1 MASFPFRCRDCKKDV
16 HTGDVMFNIHVEC
29 DGRTHVRR
37 RWGSYNERGCVR
49 FPNGLAVL
57 DEFSL
62 GSAAC
67 GMNNPVIG
75 DLGGDLETP
84 VAFDPVCGE
93 CQKDY
98 ADEDVVT
105 VKKHRKNIAEIA
117 RLRAEIQHEDRKSRE
132 RKRMRH
138 EDRKSRKRMRH
149 CSSDSDSEDD
159 SYCRRRRY

>member
-1 MASFPFRCRDCKKDV
+1 
-16 HTGDVMFNIHVEC
+16 MFNIHVEC
-29 DGRTHVRR
+29 DGRTHLRR

-57 DEFSL
+57 EEFSL

-67 GMNNPVIG
+67 DPVCG

-138 EDRKSRKRMRH
+138 CS
-149 CSSDSDSEDD
+149 SSDSDSEDD